1 VSKQDSQFFNVFS
14 LVLGIL
20 VAIALVLMGV
30 ARAIGRNNQ
39 SEHVVQDAKYAASVA
54 ENIAPHARVAVAG
67 QDNTALAIVETNPD
81 AVTVTLAAP
90 EDGPSLYKAACTSC
104 HDQGIGGAPKT
115 GDKGAWGPRIAA
127 GKATLYKHAIEGYT
141 GKGGVMPPKGGR
153 IDLSDDLI
161 KLGVDYLVEQS
172 R

>member
-14 LVLGIL
+14 LVIGIL

-30 ARAIGRNNQ
+30 ARAIGRNTQ
-39 SEHVVQDAKYAASVA
+39 SEHVVQDAKYIASV
-54 ENIAPHARVAVAG
+54 EQNIAPLARVAVAG
-67 QDNTALAIVETNPD
+67 QDNTALAIVEKNPD
-81 AVTVTLAAP
+81 AVTVALAVP

-115 GDKGAWGPRIAA
+115 GDKGAWGPRIAQ

-141 GKGGVMPPKGGR
+141 GKAGVMPPKGGR
-153 IDLSDDLI
+153 IDIGDDLI
-161 KLGVDYLVEQS
+161 KLGVDYLVEQAQ
-172 R
+172 